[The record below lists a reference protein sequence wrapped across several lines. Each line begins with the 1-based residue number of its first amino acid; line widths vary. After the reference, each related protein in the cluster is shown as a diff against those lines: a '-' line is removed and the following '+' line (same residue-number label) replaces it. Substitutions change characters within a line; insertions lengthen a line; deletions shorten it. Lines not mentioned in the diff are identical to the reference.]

1 MMTKDVMISIRGLQ
15 EYEGIDS
22 DSIELVTAGT
32 LTATGQGYNLTYKES
47 AITGMDGTVTSF
59 DIAPKRVVLTRTGPI
74 CSEMVFEAG
83 CRHLSLYQTPYGNM
97 EVGVRAR
104 MMRCTLDENGGEL
117 EVDYAIDIDHAMAGE
132 NRFRIKVREA
142 KNAVKQ

>member
-1 MMTKDVMISIRGLQ
+1 MTKDVIISIRGLQ
-15 EYEGIDS
+15 EYEGIDK

-32 LTATGQGYNLTYKES
+32 LTSTGQGYNLTYEES

-59 DIAPKRVVLTRTGPI
+59 DISPQRVTLIRTGPI

-83 CRHLSLYQTPYGNM
+83 RRHLSLYQTPYGNM

-104 MMRCTLDENGGEL
+104 IMRCTLDENGGEL

-132 NRFRIKVREA
+132 NRFRIQVRES
-142 KNAVKQ
+142 KNALKQ